1 MDESRN
7 VPASNRFG
15 RRQKTFLKFSVRPNG
30 FSAIV
35 PSLEARFSLVPGGIV
50 VSNSESVTRWL
61 QGVKAESPRS

>member
-35 PSLEARFSLVPGGIV
+35 PSLEARFSLVPGGHRRVERRIGDA
-50 VSNSESVTRWL
+50 L
-61 QGVKAESPRS
+61 AARS